1 MIGKNFIYSFVLA
14 TPQKS
19 VTSLGNVL
27 AVIVTVMCC
36 NKGECNFFGVW
47 TYMRPDKE

>member
-27 AVIVTVMCC
+27 AVIVTVTKGSVTSFKSGFGAGPC
-36 NKGECNFFGVW
+36 NLAL
-47 TYMRPDKE
+47 